1 MRLLR
6 YATGNSQ
13 FREPILI
20 YVEGYNMST
29 SLFLAVLSIH
39 FVFLNAS
46 SQVCN
51 WYLTIQRTDI
61 DSC

>member
-46 SQVCN
+46 SQEVQLVSHN
-51 WYLTIQRTDI
+51 SENQY
-61 DSC
+61 